1 MSEFGLSVSGQYAN
15 ITDDYLDQVVLSI
28 QNEFPLC
35 GTNAGPSV
43 SLRLEGSA
51 AEIRESQRRVDH
63 DGSMMRRLSTACV

>member
-43 SLRLEGSA
+43 SLRLGFSSRGLESL
-51 AEIRESQRRVDH
+51 REELT
-63 DGSMMRRLSTACV
+63 MMEHCTILMATTN